1 MMEMKTVEKIIEF
14 AQSGTNT
21 KSFRPDYPVSEE
33 LRERMLDTFSDFM
46 DFTLDAYFHEV
57 APFLEEYVEEL
68 KTREEKKD
76 ILLHNLFWW
85 RIVYD
90 ANYNYR
96 ESCIAEYLAEK
107 DRGLDRGPVIE
118 SWLRES
124 WKAIPKFYY
133 VGYKYNDRFFVVV
146 DILTEK
152 TIDVLVCDP
161 LAIPPENG
169 EVVVGTLIPLGEGLH
184 APIVDFY
191 HFDYEA
197 RIDIARHVHYYYE
210 RFSKNSTPHETFL
223 HVLSAMLQ
231 IERLIFIET
240 HEKKPPK

>member
-1 MMEMKTVEKIIEF
+1 MKETVDKVIEF
-14 AQSGTNT
+14 AQSETNT

-33 LRERMLDTFSDFM
+33 LRESMMDTFSDFM
-46 DFTLDAYFHEV
+46 YFTLDAYFNEV
-57 APFLEEYVEEL
+57 APILEEYVEEL

-85 RIVYD
+85 RILYD
-90 ANYNYR
+90 AIYNYS

-107 DRGLDRGPVIE
+107 NHELDSRAVIV
-118 SWLRES
+118 SWLKES
-124 WKAIPKFYY
+124 WKASPKFYY
-133 VGYKYNDRFFVVV
+133 VGYKFNDRFFVVV

-161 LAIPPENG
+161 LATPPKNG
-169 EVVVGTLIPLGEGLH
+169 EIVMGTLIPLGNGLH

-191 HFDYEA
+191 HFDYKA
-197 RIDIARHVHYYYE
+197 RIEIVRHLHYYYN
-210 RFSKNSTPHETFL
+210 RYSKNLTPHETFL

-240 HEKKPPK
+240 QEKIPPK